1 MPIRPGAR
9 RAAALLATFA
19 FVAMALPGRDVS
31 PVRAADEYTM
41 ATVAT
46 YDVQPDAGVIGV
58 SVDVS
63 FTNTTPDP
71 AGQFSVFDAVKLAIH
86 DQATDVAA
94 SDDEGALEVA
104 AAVESDVNVA
114 TVQLR
119 EDLRYEQTATFTLTY
134 ALPDGSDPHLRVRP
148 SVVVFPAWSFGTS
161 GEVRV
166 TIPEAYEVRV
176 DGDPLTLEEGTL
188 VSGDIPDPSNW
199 LALVTGVRAADYTT
213 LESAI
218 PLSGGTAD
226 LQVRAFADD
235 EAWGTATVDL
245 VERALPLI
253 EEEVGLPYPRLGQLV
268 LTEAVPADT
277 TGFAEAAP
285 GGTEILVAYDQPPFT
300 VIHQLVHVWISPSF
314 VDARWIREGLASSI
328 AGRVA
333 DELGV
338 DRPYDPAAVTTE
350 RADAAFPLDA
360 WSANA
365 GPDGEAY
372 GYAASW
378 DALDQITATVGVTAL
393 HTVLARVAASIGPY
407 QPADVQ
413 PEPNADGM
421 VSPEAP
427 LDTRGF
433 LDHLETVAQADLTDL
448 FRARILTET
457 DVALLE
463 PRAAA
468 RERFSAL
475 VTRAGAWGAP
485 DPVRGAMTA
494 WSFDD
499 AQRQIDAAMAWLE
512 ERDALRD
519 RMEEAGLA
527 APDRLQQAYRAHGG
541 GPEAQAELDAER
553 AVVDAYAETAADVN
567 APRSFLERVGLLGG
581 SDPAQQLAKA
591 NGQFTDG
598 DLQGAVDSIAEAQR
612 MLSAAEGSGIVRLV
626 SAALLVAILLAVAV
640 ILFRRRS
647 SYTAAP

>member
-1 MPIRPGAR
+1 MRTRISA
-9 RAAALLATFA
+9 RAATLLSVLAMVLAT
-19 FVAMALPGRDVS
+19 LPGPGVA

-41 ATVAT
+41 ETVAT
-46 YDVQPDAGVIGV
+46 YDVQPDAGVIDV
-58 SVDVS
+58 SVEVS

-71 AGQFSVFDAVKLAIH
+71 AGQVSVFDAVKLAIH
-86 DQATDVAA
+86 DQATEVAA
-94 SDDEGALEVA
+94 TDGEGDLEVA

-134 ALPDGSDPHLRVRP
+134 TLPDTDDPHLRVRS

-161 GEVRV
+161 GEARV
-166 TIPEAYEVRV
+166 AIPDSYEVRV
-176 DGDPLTLEEGTL
+176 DGDPLTIDGDVLT
-188 VSGDIPDPSNW
+188 SGDIPDPSNW
-199 LALVTGVRAADYTT
+199 LALVTGVRGADYTT

-226 LQVRAFADD
+226 LQVRAFSDD

-253 EEEVGLPYPRLGQLV
+253 EEEIGLPYPRLGQLV
-268 LTEAVPADT
+268 LTESVPADT

-300 VIHQLVHVWISPSF
+300 VIHQLVHVWVSPSF
-314 VDARWIREGLASSI
+314 VESRWIREGLASSI
-328 AGRVA
+328 AARVA
-333 DELGV
+333 DQLGIE
-338 DRPYDPAAVTTE
+338 RPYDPAAVRTE
-350 RADAAFPLDA
+350 RAAAAFPLDA

-365 GPDGEAY
+365 GPEGEGY

-378 DALDQITATVGVTAL
+378 DAIDQITAGAGVTAL

-407 QPADVQ
+407 QPADVEPQ
-413 PEPNADGM
+413 PDADGTTN
-421 VSPEAP
+421 PDAP
-427 LDTRGF
+427 LTTRAF
-433 LDHLETVAQADLTDL
+433 LDHLETVAQSDLTQL
-448 FRARILTET
+448 FGSRILTEA
-457 DVALLE
+457 DAALLGA
-463 PRAAA
+463 RAAA
-468 RERFSAL
+468 RESFSAL
-475 VTRAGAWGAP
+475 VTRAGSWAAP

-494 WSFDD
+494 WSFGD
-499 AQRQIDAAMAWLE
+499 AQQQIEAAMAWLE
-512 ERDALRD
+512 DRDALRD
-519 RMEEAGLA
+519 RMEAAGLA

-541 GPEAQAELDAER
+541 GAEAQAELDAER
-553 AVVDAYAETAADVN
+553 TVVDAYAETAADVN
-567 APRSFLERVGLLGG
+567 APRSFLERVGMLGG
-581 SDPAQQLAKA
+581 SDPANQLARA

-612 MLSAAEGSGIVRLV
+612 ILAAAEGSGIVRLV
-626 SAALLVAILLAVAV
+626 SAGLLVLILLAVAV